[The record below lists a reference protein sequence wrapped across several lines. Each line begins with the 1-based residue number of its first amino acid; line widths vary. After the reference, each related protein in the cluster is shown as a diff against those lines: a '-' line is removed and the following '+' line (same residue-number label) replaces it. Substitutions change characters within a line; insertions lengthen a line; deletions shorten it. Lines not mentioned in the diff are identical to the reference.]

1 MWYDLLLVL
10 FQLIPKYY
18 RFDQTSTGWPFK
30 SKFSYE
36 FRITAIEVSIQSNSQ
51 IMLDHAFFLSYFK
64 VNNIFENELFKSKR
78 RHLKESIIVY
88 LIVSRVIIAPN
99 YLPGGRAF

>member
-36 FRITAIEVSIQSNSQ
+36 LRITAIEVSIQSNSQ
-51 IMLDHAFFLSYFK
+51 IMLDHVFVLSYFTF
-64 VNNIFENELFKSKR
+64 NNIFVNEWFKSKTM
-78 RHLKESIIVY
+78 HLKESIIVD
-88 LIVSRVIIAPN
+88 LIATVE
-99 YLPGGRAF
+99 

>member
-30 SKFSYE
+30 SKSSYE
-36 FRITAIEVSIQSNSQ
+36 FRITAIRVSIQSNSHT
-51 IMLDHAFFLSYFK
+51 MLDCAFVLSYFILNDFFDNK
-64 VNNIFENELFKSKR
+64 WFKSKTM
-78 RHLKESIIVY
+78 HLKESIIVD
-88 LIVSRVIIAPN
+88 LIVS
-99 YLPGGRAF
+99 LE

>member
-10 FQLIPKYY
+10 FQLILKYY
-18 RFDQTSTGWPFK
+18 RFDQTFK